1 MISIIEPIFKQ
12 IEFQVESIK
21 MLANKVDIFMLEQ
34 EIYPGGRTCF
44 ELLTHIALI
53 PEADVM
59 IIKGAGKSEM
69 DDYYHYWQKEVT
81 SIEVFEARLEL
92 SMNILLDFYNQ
103 LEEDEM
109 LNMKMTYWQTRQ
121 TYLDWLLVILTH
133 LTHHR
138 AQLYSAIKQFGDDE
152 GLINLFE

>member
-21 MLANKVDIFMLEQ
+21 TLANNVDIFMLEQ

-59 IIKGAGKSEM
+59 LIKGADKSEM
-69 DDYYHYWQKEVT
+69 DDYYRYWQKEVT

-92 SMNILLDFYNQ
+92 SMNILQDFYNQ

-109 LNMKMTYWQTRQ
+109 LDVKITYWQTRQ

-133 LTHHR
+133 LAHHR
-138 AQLYSAIKQFGDDE
+138 AQLHSAIKQFGSE
-152 GLINLFE
+152 KELINLFE

>member
-1 MISIIEPIFKQ
+1 
-12 IEFQVESIK
+12 
-21 MLANKVDIFMLEQ
+21 MLEQ

-59 IIKGAGKSEM
+59 LIKGASEAEM
-69 DDYYHYWQKEVT
+69 HDYYHYWQKEVT

-92 SMNILLDFYNQ
+92 SMNILMDFYNQ
-103 LEEDEM
+103 LEEDE
-109 LNMKMTYWQTRQ
+109 LLETKMTYWQTRQ

-138 AQLYSAIKQFGDDE
+138 AELHSAIKQFGEDTE
-152 GLINLFE
+152 TIQLFE

>member
-1 MISIIEPIFKQ
+1 
-12 IEFQVESIK
+12 
-21 MLANKVDIFMLEQ
+21 MLEQ

-59 IIKGAGKSEM
+59 LIKGASADEM
-69 DDYYHYWQKEVT
+69 QDYYHYWQKEVT

-92 SMNILLDFYNQ
+92 SMNILMDFYNQ
-103 LEEDEM
+103 LEEDEL
-109 LNMKMTYWQTRQ
+109 LNTKMTYWQTRQ
-121 TYLDWLLVILTH
+121 TYLDWLLIILTH

-138 AQLYSAIKQFGDDE
+138 AQLHSAVKQFGGE
-152 GLINLFE
+152 IETIQLFE

>member
-1 MISIIEPIFKQ
+1 MISVLHPIFKQ
-12 IEFQVESIK
+12 IQFQVESIK
-21 MLANKVDIFMLEQ
+21 CLANKVDIFMLEQ

-59 IIKGAGKSEM
+59 LIKGASEAEM
-69 DDYYHYWQKEVT
+69 HDYYHYWQKEVT

-92 SMNILLDFYNQ
+92 SMNILMDFYNQ
-103 LEEDEM
+103 LEEDE
-109 LNMKMTYWQTRQ
+109 LLETKMTYWQTRQ

-138 AQLYSAIKQFGDDE
+138 AELHSAIKQFGEDTE
-152 GLINLFE
+152 TIQLFE